1 MNLRSLEYLVAVAD
15 ERHFGRAAARCQVS
29 QPTLSAQLRRF
40 EAELGGPLIV
50 RGARVELT
58 ELGHRVI
65 GPARQILSLAD
76 DISWA
81 ARDQEGP
88 VTGTVQI
95 GIFPTLAA
103 YLLPHL
109 LAGLERE
116 APGVS
121 LSVVEEMSGTLLRLL
136 DAGEIDVALLASEVP
151 GGLEAVPVFREE
163 FLLATPADDPLGAE
177 PGPVDPE
184 QLRGTDLILMSE
196 GHCLRDQ
203 VLDVCAESGSGVR
216 RDVHPNSVATLSQLV
231 AAGSGR
237 TLMPRMAVSPPMAP
251 DPRIALREFISPR
264 PHRDVTLC
272 GRPAV
277 MERRA
282 VQALISVLRDLPG
295 GFTEPLGQAVP
306 TEPVSV

>member
-1 MNLRSLEYLVAVAD
+1 MNLRSLEYLVAVVD

-50 RGARVELT
+50 RGPRVELT

-88 VTGTVQI
+88 VTGTVRI

-151 GGLEAVPVFREE
+151 DGLEAVPVFREE

-196 GHCLRDQ
+196 GALPARPG
-203 VLDVCAESGSGVR
+203 ARRVR
-216 RDVHPNSVATLSQLV
+216 RVRVGGAPRRPSELGGDAVAACRGRFGAHPDAPDGGQPADGPRSADRAARVRLPASAPGCDAVRAAGGAGASRGAGAHLR
-231 AAGSGR
+231 AAGSSGR
-237 TLMPRMAVSPPMAP
+237 VHRAP
-251 DPRIALREFISPR
+251 GE
-264 PHRDVTLC
+264 
-272 GRPAV
+272 
-277 MERRA
+277 
-282 VQALISVLRDLPG
+282 
-295 GFTEPLGQAVP
+295 AVP